1 MMPHRDREAVSRKIA
16 KVTREEKR
24 KPPGKR
30 RSRKAILGKAFG
42 TLRGKH
48 K

>member
-1 MMPHRDREAVSRKIA
+1 MPHRNREAVSRKIV

-30 RSRKAILGKAFG
+30 RSRKAIVGKVIG
-42 TLRGKH
+42 TLRGEH